1 MQSRQVLTP
10 INDNRDNAV
19 ISNSDFVEVSVF
31 KSCSCFLAPNSRK
44 IIRKQIQLKTLLG
57 FELILTYLKCIKC
70 DVQRTKSLW
79 A

>member
-10 INDNRDNAV
+10 INDNRDSAV

-44 IIRKQIQLKTLLG
+44 IIRKQIQLKTL
-57 FELILTYLKCIKC
+57 
-70 DVQRTKSLW
+70 
-79 A
+79 